1 MRRLLCFEKHDR
13 AASVPG
19 QELARTR
26 SPRPK
31 RMCLVVCILTK
42 SLRRPLKSPY
52 FGQSRVTLR
61 DHNCTVASWPGPV
74 RDPDS
79 SAPQPPGARPA
90 GSVEFRVRF
99 NPQNAFRAGPPALFF
114 SARPLRDAREHG
126 VCLWNSNRRQ
136 RGVRNNSD
144 YCKFSAAAPSI
155 RPGLPSGTDCTSTA
169 MRSMS
174 FSPLRTSDSGTEKV
188 CALPLHSPSFTQ
200 RRTTS

>member
-1 MRRLLCFEKHDR
+1 M
-13 AASVPG
+13 
-19 QELARTR
+19 Q

-31 RMCLVVCILTK
+31 RLCSVVSTLTK
-42 SLRRPLKSPY
+42 SLGRPLKSPY
-52 FGQSRVTLR
+52 FGQSRVTLS
-61 DHNCTVASWPGPV
+61 DDKDIVASWPGPV

-114 SARPLRDAREHG
+114 VRLVPSGMRANTAY
-126 VCLWNSNRRQ
+126 VCGIEPPQ

-155 RPGLPSGTDCTSTA
+155 RPGLP
-169 MRSMS
+169 
-174 FSPLRTSDSGTEKV
+174 
-188 CALPLHSPSFTQ
+188 
-200 RRTTS
+200 